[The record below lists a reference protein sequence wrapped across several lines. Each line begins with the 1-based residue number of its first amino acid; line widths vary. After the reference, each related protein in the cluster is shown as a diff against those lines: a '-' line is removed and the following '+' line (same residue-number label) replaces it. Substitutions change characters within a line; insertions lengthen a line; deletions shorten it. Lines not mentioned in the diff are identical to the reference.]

1 MNPCCVLVV
10 EDDDDIRETVAAA
23 IEMFGHEAMQARDGQ
38 EALEVL
44 EAATA
49 LPGLILLDLMMPRM
63 DGVEFRRRQRA
74 DARLAAIPVVIL
86 SADTGLEARARELS
100 VAAFY
105 RKPIKLETLQS
116 ALELYCQSAPR
127 PRE

>member
-10 EDDDDIRETVAAA
+10 DDDDDIRETVAAA

-38 EALEVL
+38 EALDLL
-44 EAATA
+44 ETA
-49 LPGLILLDLMMPRM
+49 SLLPGLILLDLMMPRM
-63 DGVEFRRRQRA
+63 DGVEFRRRQRTN
-74 DARLAAIPVVIL
+74 ARLAAIPVVIL

-105 RKPIKLETLQS
+105 RKPIRLETLQS
-116 ALELYCQSAPR
+116 ALELYC
-127 PRE
+127 